1 MGDFFKSEMV
11 RGDIQE
17 MAELQRFCFQSM
29 VAFPVLSKEKKLEY
43 FNVLET
49 LIEKQK
55 IFYTRLCLSADP
67 EAVEMVENMKQAAV
81 MLGAT
86 PNENINYMFDDLLQK
101 VSFMKETLAAQE
113 G

>member
-1 MGDFFKSEMV
+1 MSDFFKSELV

-29 VAFPVLSKEKKLEY
+29 VAFPVLSPTKKMEY
-43 FNVLET
+43 FEVMEQ

-55 IFYTRLCLSADP
+55 IFYNRLCLSDDP
-67 EAVEMVENMKQAAV
+67 EATEMAENMRQAVV

-86 PNENINYMFDDLLQK
+86 PDDNINIMYDDLLDK
-101 VSFMKETLAAQE
+101 VTKMKQELEAQ
-113 G
+113 GG

>member
-1 MGDFFKSEMV
+1 MSEFFKSELV

-29 VAFPVLSKEKKLEY
+29 VAFPVLSPAKKMEY
-43 FNVLET
+43 IEVLEQ

-55 IFYTRLCLSADP
+55 IFYTRLCLSDDP
-67 EAVEMVENMKQAAV
+67 EASEMVENMKQAVV

-86 PNENINYMFDDLLQK
+86 PDDNMNIMYDDLLDK
-101 VSFMKETLAAQE
+101 VTKMKQELEAQ
-113 G
+113 GG

>member
-1 MGDFFKSEMV
+1 MSDFFKSELV

-29 VAFPVLSKEKKLEY
+29 VAFPVLSPTKKMEY
-43 FNVLET
+43 FEVLEE

-55 IFYTRLCLSADP
+55 IFYTRLSLSDDP
-67 EAVEMVENMKQAAV
+67 EAMEMVENMKQAIV

-86 PNENINYMFDDLLQK
+86 PDDNMNVMYDDLLDK
-101 VSFMKETLAAQE
+101 VAKMKQQLEAQ
-113 G
+113 GG

>member
-1 MGDFFKSEMV
+1 MSDFFKSELV

-29 VAFPVLSKEKKLEY
+29 VAFPVLSPTKKMEY
-43 FNVLET
+43 FEVMEQ

-55 IFYTRLCLSADP
+55 IFYTRLCLSDDP
-67 EAVEMVENMKQAAV
+67 EAIEMAENMRQAVV

-86 PNENINYMFDDLLQK
+86 PDDNINIMYDDLLDK
-101 VSFMKETLAAQE
+101 VTKMKQELEAQ
-113 G
+113 GG

>member
-1 MGDFFKSEMV
+1 MSDFFKSELV

-29 VAFPVLSKEKKLEY
+29 VAFPVLSSAKKMEY
-43 FNVLET
+43 FEVMEQ

-55 IFYTRLCLSADP
+55 IFYTRLCLSDDP
-67 EAVEMVENMKQAAV
+67 EAIEMVENMKQAVV

-86 PNENINYMFDDLLQK
+86 PDDNMNIMYDDLLDK
-101 VSFMKETLAAQE
+101 VTKMKQQLEAQ
-113 G
+113 GG

>member
-1 MGDFFKSEMV
+1 MGEFFKSEMV
-11 RGDIQE
+11 KGDLQE

-29 VAFPVLSKEKKLEY
+29 VSFFVLPKKRKMEY

-67 EAVEMVENMKQAAV
+67 EASELVESIKQSV
-81 MLGAT
+81 IMLGAS
-86 PNENINYMFDDLLQK
+86 PDQDVKDMFDDLLNK
-101 VSFMKETLAAQE
+101 VSFMKNSLASQDT
-113 G
+113 